1 MPLVPL
7 QRSQS
12 AVVPT
17 ISRSLG
23 EGQDSTCVCVAA
35 AGTEERP
42 QLRAGQKAQ
51 GTFWGQR
58 RAGWPSVPEDQQDR
72 DQKPTLPGNW
82 ECSGSCQALGTEPQ
96 QLSGSSP
103 ALYVL
108 KGRGQYL

>member
-1 MPLVPL
+1 M
-7 QRSQS
+7 
-12 AVVPT
+12 
-17 ISRSLG
+17 
-23 EGQDSTCVCVAA
+23 CVAA
-35 AGTEERP
+35 VGTEERP

-51 GTFWGQR
+51 RTFWGQR